1 MLSIFQ
7 TKKESKNSVSFKV
20 RISVIQ
26 EFKKLAKLKG
36 FSQATLIE
44 NAMIMLIE
52 EMKKMEDKK

>member
-7 TKKESKNSVSFKV
+7 AKKESKDSVSFKV

-36 FSQATLIE
+36 FSQTTLIE